1 MNMIIGRRQIVLAA
15 LVLALGTAIFLNYKF
30 SGGAGSIAGVFHGTS
45 ALGDASYVDNQ
56 KVSGASSSTSSSN
69 DVFAQ
74 TRLSR
79 QQARET
85 AEQALKTLV
94 TASGTTV
101 TSQTQQQIN
110 TAIQSI
116 ENNYNAEQS
125 IENLV
130 MAKGFT
136 QCVAMINT
144 KTGEVNVVVK
154 PKSGDSLSSSEAAQI
169 MDIAKS
175 QTKFASTNI
184 HIIPAK

>member
-15 LVLALGTAIFLNYKF
+15 LVLALGTAVFLNYKF
-30 SGGAGSIAGVFHGTS
+30 AGGADSIAGVFHGTS
-45 ALGDASYVDNQ
+45 ALGDASLVANQ
-56 KVSGASSSTSSSN
+56 KVSAAASST

-79 QQARET
+79 QQARDT

-94 TASGTTV
+94 TASGSSV
-101 TSQTQQQIN
+101 TSQTQQQI
-110 TAIQSI
+110 TAAIQTI
-116 ENNYNAEQS
+116 EDNYNAEQS

-130 MAKGFT
+130 IAKGFS

-144 KTGEVNVVVK
+144 QTGKVNIVVK

-175 QTKFASTNI
+175 QTKIASANI
-184 HIIPAK
+184 NIIPAK

>member
-45 ALGDASYVDNQ
+45 ALGDTSYVANQ
-56 KVSGASSSTSSSN
+56 KVSATASGT

-79 QQARET
+79 QQARDA

-101 TSQTQQQIN
+101 TSQTQQQIT
-110 TAIQSI
+110 TAIQAI
-116 ENNYNAEQS
+116 ENNYNAEQA

-130 MAKGFT
+130 IAKGFT

-144 KTGEVNVVVK
+144 QTGEVNVVVK

-175 QTKFASTNI
+175 QTKAASTNI